1 MNAALNDKAIKLLMS
16 NGNRIV
22 EPFDELSLQPASI
35 DLKLGNTSYEYNL
48 DKYILGDKID
58 EKLINKKTFNSLP
71 LESGKVVFVGIHE
84 KISIPENTMGIIFPR
99 SSITRLGIQIVST
112 YMNPGYTGYMPLTI
126 INHTGYQVLLK
137 PGIRIVQLSLFFLND
152 RPDKLYKDIND
163 KKYFEEKVAPSKLHT
178 DQELNKAMEQIL
190 EREAPILHGMMNK

>member
-1 MNAALNDKAIKLLMS
+1 MNAAINDKAIKLLMS
-16 NGNRIV
+16 KGNRIV

-58 EKLINKKTFNSLP
+58 EKLINERTFDSLP

-99 SSITRLGIQIVST
+99 SSITRLGIQVVST
-112 YMNPGYTGYMPLTI
+112 YMNPGYTGHMPLTI
-126 INHTGYQVLLK
+126 INHTEYQVILK

-163 KKYFEEKVAPSKLHT
+163 KKYFEEKIAPSRLHT
-178 DQELNKAMEQIL
+178 DQELNKAMGQIL